1 MLLTFGGMEGKEE
14 LAGKS
19 ANIQMEQNKRVKF
32 LNDVTDIWSSSDEK
46 VWKLWHI

>member
-14 LAGKS
+14 LAGTS
-19 ANIQMEQNKRVKF
+19 ANIQMKQNKRVKF

-46 VWKLWHI
+46 V

>member
-1 MLLTFGGMEGKEE
+1 MEGKEE

-46 VWKLWHI
+46 V